1 MTVNSENLVSVIH
14 QTHDMIRSCEDKVFG
29 EQGLTTEQ
37 YSVLAAIKY
46 LDEPVRIIDLAHR
59 LTRSTN
65 SVSMLVDR
73 MVRASLLNRVRD
85 EDDRRTV
92 HVSITSKAEALLEP
106 AILAEQ
112 EFIRKILSLLSYEE
126 KQALLS
132 PLLKMQHQASDYL
145 NFPESM
151 RGK

>member
-46 LDEPVRIIDLAHR
+46 LDEPVRITDLAHQ

-85 EDDRRTV
+85 EIDRRTV
-92 HVSITSKAEALLEP
+92 FVSMTSKAETLLEP

-112 EFIRKILSLLSYEE
+112 EFIQEILSPLSYEE

-132 PLLKMQHQASDYL
+132 PLLKVQHEASEYL
-145 NFPESM
+145 NSREPLRS
-151 RGK
+151 K